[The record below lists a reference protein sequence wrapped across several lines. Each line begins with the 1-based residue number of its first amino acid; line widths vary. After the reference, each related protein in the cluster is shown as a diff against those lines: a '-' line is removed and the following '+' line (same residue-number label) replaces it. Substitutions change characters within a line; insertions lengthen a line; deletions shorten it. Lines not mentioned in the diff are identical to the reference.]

1 MINFQ
6 PTWCGKTLA
15 ALKLSWVAAM
25 RLKWVSGIVPEE
37 MASLLWMGLGF
48 DVDVYAKYSC
58 TWINDYSVSILGYKI
73 IENYLR
79 LPLPK
84 APPLTVKP
92 KSSRT
97 VAPRFFNFSRV
108 LFKRCEQNWWLRLL
122 QYSDL
127 KASWSLEIFESPKSV
142 LSENVRF
149 QWKATFQK
157 VSMSSYDSCATLIV
171 RCF

>member
-1 MINFQ
+1 
-6 PTWCGKTLA
+6 
-15 ALKLSWVAAM
+15 M
-25 RLKWVSGIVPEE
+25 RLKCVSGIVPEE
-37 MASLLWMGLGF
+37 MAMLLWIGRGF

-127 KASWSLEIFESPKSV
+127 KASWSLEIFESPQISVVGKCPLSVKSADWIKSQRISAFATKPRSRKVV
-142 LSENVRF
+142 LSVR
-149 QWKATFQK
+149 
-157 VSMSSYDSCATLIV
+157 L
-171 RCF
+171 